1 MPNFTKL
8 FQEEVRRLA
17 RKELKGAFARAQKGG
32 VELKRAL
39 AGVKKR
45 LSAIERNQKQLMRQA
60 GADTA
65 STTGEPE
72 GASPRL
78 RISSTTIRTLRDRL
92 RLTQTEFAKLVGVSG
107 QSVYQWERRG
117 GRLHLRHATLER
129 IREIKSLG
137 AREARKR
144 LTAPR
149 KR

>member
-1 MPNFTKL
+1 MPNFMKL

-17 RKELKGAFARAQKGG
+17 RKELKGAFAKTLKGG
-32 VELKRAL
+32 AELKRTL
-39 AGVKKR
+39 ARVKKR
-45 LSAIERNQKQLMRQA
+45 LTAIERNQKQLMRQA

-65 STTGEPE
+65 SATGELE

-92 RLTQTEFAKLVGVSG
+92 RLTQAEFAKLVGVSG

-117 GRLHLRHATLER
+117 GRLHLRHATIER
-129 IREIKSLG
+129 IREIKGLG

-144 LTAPR
+144 LSASR
-149 KR
+149 KK

>member
-1 MPNFTKL
+1 VPNFTKL

-17 RKELKGAFARAQKGG
+17 RKELKGALNKVQKGN
-32 VELKRAL
+32 VELKRVL
-39 AGVKKR
+39 AQVKKR
-45 LSAIERNQKQLMRQA
+45 LAVIERNQKQLLRQA

-65 STTGEPE
+65 SVTGEPE
-72 GASPRL
+72 ATSPRL

-92 RLTQTEFAKLVGVSG
+92 RLTQAEFAKLVGVSG

-129 IREIKSLG
+129 VREIKGLG

-149 KR
+149 KK